1 MLKYL
6 LASIFLLTFAFSSPA
21 ADNAAAFQGQGCM
34 GTCTDCHSIT
44 NEEAGKLLKADKFKA
59 NIKDIR
65 MSPVKGIWEVEFTME
80 GKTGSGVVYI
90 DFAKKFLIER
100 ATFTPLE
107 KLGEEP
113 PVPKVDISKIPLDKA
128 LLFGSPAATKK
139 VIVFDDPECPY
150 CVKLHTE
157 IKNIIKDRP
166 DVAFYIKMFPLPSHP
181 EAYGKSKAII
191 CGKNPNKLL
200 EDAYANKK
208 IPKAKASCK
217 TDEVDNNLKLGEKL
231 GIHGTPAVILPDGR
245 MIPGYLPANVL
256 LNMIDNPPAAAK
268 PDEKAPIKAET
279 PAATKPDE
287 KVPDKTET
295 PAAAKPQQ
303 PSSDK

>member
-6 LASIFLLTFAFSSPA
+6 LASIFLLTLAFSSPA

-34 GTCTDCHSIT
+34 GTCTDCHSI
-44 NEEAGKLLKADKFKA
+44 NKEEAGKLLKADKFKA

-80 GKTGSGVVYI
+80 GKPGSGVVYI

-113 PVPKVDISKIPLDKA
+113 PAQKIDISRIPLDKA

-139 VIVFDDPECPY
+139 VIIFSDPECPY

-166 DVAFYIKMFPLPSHP
+166 DVAFYIKMFPLETHP
-181 EAYGKSKAII
+181 NAYKSSTAIT
-191 CGKNPNKLL
+191 CNKSNKLL
-200 EDAYANKK
+200 EMAYAGKK
-208 IPKAKASCK
+208 LPKAKASCK
-217 TDEVDNNLKLGEKL
+217 TDEVDNNLKLGKEL
-231 GIHGTPAVILPDGR
+231 GLHGTPAIILPDGR
-245 MIPGYLPANVL
+245 LIPGYVPADVL

-268 PDEKAPIKAET
+268 PDEKPPEKAETPTAARPDEKAPDKAET
-279 PAATKPDE
+279 PAT
-287 KVPDKTET
+287 
-295 PAAAKPQQ
+295 AKPQQ
-303 PSSDK
+303 PSSGK